1 MLRFLKDI
9 NNRFHAGSGITFHER
24 LVGVVELD
32 EANRNQ
38 VLACSSLSGFS
49 LGVCVCV
56 LQLHAS
62 CQAWRSYM
70 ERHGMSARTAGRD
83 QLVDFIETSEFKEPC
98 LASGQSALSCCLV
111 VYL

>member
-49 LGVCVCV
+49 LGVCVCCNSMHLV
-56 LQLHAS
+56 RRGEAIWSVTACLLEQL
-62 CQAWRSYM
+62 
-70 ERHGMSARTAGRD
+70 GGTN
-83 QLVDFIETSEFKEPC
+83 L
-98 LASGQSALSCCLV
+98 
-111 VYL
+111 